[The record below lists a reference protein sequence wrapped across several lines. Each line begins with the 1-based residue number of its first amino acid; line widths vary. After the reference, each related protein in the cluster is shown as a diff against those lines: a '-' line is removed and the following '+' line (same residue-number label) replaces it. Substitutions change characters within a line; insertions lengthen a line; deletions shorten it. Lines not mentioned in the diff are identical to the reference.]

1 VILWPTQMPIERVQ
15 HELEEAKQQLE
26 LLRRVRKHE
35 REAVFE
41 NYRQRRLVDAA
52 LAQFDPSSTAL
63 Q

>member
-1 VILWPTQMPIERVQ
+1 MPIERVQ